1 MTLLHSCTQYS
12 SLSNRNQ
19 PTVHD
24 MIDTFEGLGLS
35 LTELGAF
42 SETVRRHEEGAKRY
56 HIQVGRPKRGHE
68 NWENPS
74 ASFLPSDDQNET
86 DNNNASSSTW
96 ATLMH
101 DIVPDHL
108 PPEPPRHCWMFTPV
122 YATEVLSDMPALQ
135 LVNRKLDN
143 ARLVESSLRKLIKH
157 TDSATPLKP
166 WVSQQAPKL
175 TEDGVLSS
183 QKACAMNDADQSS
196 MSVDEP
202 MTVSE
207 LESSSREPL
216 TTESMRHWGN
226 KERHDSARHA
236 LPRAVNYKAAWYAS
250 FTSTDSKLPTS
261 NLYTA
266 RLRGNMDESSRRPR
280 RFVVPS

>member
-1 MTLLHSCTQYS
+1 
-12 SLSNRNQ
+12 
-19 PTVHD
+19 
-24 MIDTFEGLGLS
+24 MIDTFDGLGLS

-42 SETVRRHEEGAKRY
+42 SDTIRRQENGAKRY
-56 HIQVGRPKRGHE
+56 PIQVGRPKRGHE

-86 DNNNASSSTW
+86 DNTKESSSTW

-157 TDSATPLKP
+157 TDSAAPLKP
-166 WVSQQAPKL
+166 WVSQQVPKL
-175 TEDGVLSS
+175 TEDVVLSS
-183 QKACAMNDADQSS
+183 QKACATNDADQSS
-196 MSVDEP
+196 MSIDEP
-202 MTVSE
+202 VTVPE
-207 LESSSREPL
+207 PESSSREPP
-216 TTESMRHWGN
+216 TTESVPLWGN
-226 KERHDSARHA
+226 KERHDSVRHA
-236 LPRAVNYKAAWYAS
+236 LPRAVNYKPAWYS
-250 FTSTDSKLPTS
+250 SITSTDSKLPTS

-266 RLRGNMDESSRRPR
+266 RLRGNMDESTRRPR
-280 RFVVPS
+280 RYVVPS